1 MRRPSE
7 IPGIDT
13 ELLKR
18 YPAGTLRALGE
29 RLGLEDARAG
39 ARVSVSYAAY
49 AIERLGLYVPGYPS
63 CVPDFTADEQHEF
76 ICGLV
81 AGLDDGLRVLK
92 TQ

>member
-7 IPGIDT
+7 IPGLDP

-18 YPAGTLRALGE
+18 YPADTVRALGE

-39 ARVSVSYAAY
+39 ARASVTYATY
-49 AIERLGLYVPGYPS
+49 AVERLGMSVFGHS
-63 CVPDFTADEQHEF
+63 AVPDFTADEQHEF

-81 AGLDDGLRVLK
+81 AGLDSGLK
-92 TQ
+92 TLKIQ